1 MLWYNSNSQC
11 AGGRTGTELDRQA
24 GMPRLAS
31 LPPKLR
37 SVKEIEVCTKLTL
50 KLSYNYNLETKLAE
64 RKGILL
70 EAKLAEREGPPEKKK
85 WGVARMPS
93 GICRF
98 RQQRR
103 IKRPGE

>member
-11 AGGRTGTELDRQA
+11 SGGRTGTELDRQA

-37 SVKEIEVCTKLTL
+37 SRSGKEIEVCTMLTL

-64 RKGILL
+64 REGNLV
-70 EAKLAEREGPPEKKK
+70 EAKLAEREG
-85 WGVARMPS
+85 
-93 GICRF
+93 
-98 RQQRR
+98 
-103 IKRPGE
+103 

>member
-37 SVKEIEVCTKLTL
+37 ARSGKEIEVCTKLTL

-64 RKGILL
+64 RKGFLL
-70 EAKLAEREGPPEKKK
+70 EAKPAEREG
-85 WGVARMPS
+85 
-93 GICRF
+93 
-98 RQQRR
+98 
-103 IKRPGE
+103 

>member
-11 AGGRTGTELDRQA
+11 AGGRTGTELDRQS

-37 SVKEIEVCTKLTL
+37 SGKEIEVCTKLTL

-64 RKGILL
+64 RKGFLL
-70 EAKLAEREGPPEKKK
+70 EAKPAEREG
-85 WGVARMPS
+85 
-93 GICRF
+93 
-98 RQQRR
+98 
-103 IKRPGE
+103 